1 MADLIARVTA
11 WALSLRL
18 VRVWL
23 HYLERRGPM
32 LSDSITYRS
41 LFSVFAGVL
50 LGFSFAAIWL
60 SDNPAAW
67 QSLVDA
73 VDAAIPGLVGEDGLV
88 DVADLQAPAGLT
100 IAGIFA
106 LVGLVGAAI
115 GAIGSLRV
123 ALRTLADKVRDDVFF
138 VWVLLRNL
146 LLAIAIGGGFVLSAG
161 ATFVG
166 TSFVGA
172 VLDWAG
178 ISHGWLADLATRSVS
193 ILVVF
198 ALDTAVVAL
207 AFVALS
213 GVRARPASLWSGALL
228 GAIGLTVLQ
237 QLSGLFVAGAG
248 VNPLL
253 VTFASLIALLLWL
266 NLSAQVIL
274 LASTWIIVAER
285 ERVDRVRER
294 FGSPTFVLRRVRQAE
309 DAVRVTTEE
318 LEHARAD
325 AEKER
330 LAQRKRQRDRGA
342 PDSSGDDAGGGSAQ
356 TGTAGRSGDRAA
368 DERRSAA
375 GQGRSAAPDEGRSA
389 TADTVAREAN
399 RP

>member
-1 MADLIARVTA
+1 MADLIAKLTA

-23 HYLERRGPM
+23 HYAERRGPM

-67 QSLVDA
+67 KSLVDA
-73 VDAAIPGLVGEDGLV
+73 VDAAIPGLVGKGGIV
-88 DVADLQAPAGLT
+88 DVSDIQAPAGFT
-100 IAGIFA
+100 IAGIIA
-106 LVGLVGAAI
+106 LVALVGAAI

-123 ALRTLADKVRDDVFF
+123 AIRTLADRVHDDVFF

-166 TSFVGA
+166 TSFIGA

-178 ISHGWLADLATRSVS
+178 ITQDDFAKLATRSVS
-193 ILVVF
+193 IVVVF
-198 ALDTAVVAL
+198 VLDMAVVAL
-207 AFVALS
+207 AFVSLS
-213 GVRARPASLWSGALL
+213 GVRARPRALWSGAFL
-228 GAIGLTVLQ
+228 GAVGLTVLQ

-248 VNPLL
+248 SNPLL
-253 VTFASLIALLLWL
+253 TTFASLIALLLWL

-274 LASTWIIVAER
+274 LASTWIIVSER
-285 ERVDRVRER
+285 EHVDRVRER

-309 DAVRVTTEE
+309 DAVRVATEE
-318 LEHARAD
+318 LAHARAD
-325 AEKER
+325 ADRER
-330 LAQRKRQRDRGA
+330 LAAQKKQAAAKVDEPEQERVGA
-342 PDSSGDDAGGGSAQ
+342 GKEQS
-356 TGTAGRSGDRAA
+356 
-368 DERRSAA
+368 
-375 GQGRSAAPDEGRSA
+375 
-389 TADTVAREAN
+389 
-399 RP
+399 

>member
-1 MADLIARVTA
+1 MADLIAKVTA

-23 HYLERRGPM
+23 HYAERRGPM

-67 QSLVDA
+67 QSLVEA
-73 VDAAIPGLVGEDGLV
+73 VDAAIPGLVGEGGLV
-88 DVADLQAPAGLT
+88 DVSDIQAPAGLT
-100 IAGIFA
+100 VAGIIA
-106 LVGLVGAAI
+106 LVALLGAAI

-123 ALRTLADKVRDDVFF
+123 AIRTLADRVHDDVFF

-166 TSFVGA
+166 TSFIGA

-178 ISHGWLADLATRSVS
+178 ITQDDFATIATRSVS
-193 ILVVF
+193 IVVVF
-198 ALDTAVVAL
+198 LLDMAVVAL
-207 AFVALS
+207 AFVSLS
-213 GVRARPASLWSGALL
+213 GVRARPQALWSGAFI
-228 GAIGLTVLQ
+228 GAVGLTVLQ

-248 VNPLL
+248 SNPLL
-253 VTFASLIALLLWL
+253 TTFASLIALLLWL

-274 LASTWIIVAER
+274 LASTWIIVSER
-285 ERVDRVRER
+285 EHVDRVRER
-294 FGSPTFVLRRVRQAE
+294 FGSPTFALRRVRQAE

-325 AEKER
+325 ADKER
-330 LAQRKRQRDRGA
+330 LARQKRQNDEHR
-342 PDSSGDDAGGGSAQ
+342 PDTSTQ
-356 TGTAGRSGDRAA
+356 TQARPLEKERS
-368 DERRSAA
+368 
-375 GQGRSAAPDEGRSA
+375 
-389 TADTVAREAN
+389 
-399 RP
+399 